1 MPAQPH
7 ADSLASRAC
16 GALTAIPLWLFAVA
30 ARRMAYSTLGFV
42 QFLSPTI
49 VFVLG
54 LTVFDKPLL
63 PAQLY
68 AFIAI
73 WIAIAIF
80 VWDLRASR
88 TPVAT

>member
-1 MPAQPH
+1 MGKFRTIWRL
-7 ADSLASRAC
+7 D
-16 GALTAIPLWLFAVA
+16 PLAVA

-54 LTVFDKPLL
+54 LTVFQKPLL
-63 PAQLY
+63 PVQLY
-68 AFIAI
+68 AFVAI
-73 WIAIAIF
+73 WIAIGVF

-88 TPVAT
+88 TPAAT